1 MFGLRKTLGS
11 LFGLHQIDETWFGH
25 LEETLLKADVGIA
38 TTDTLI
44 SSLRKT
50 AKTQSI
56 NNAEQLKGILV
67 QEITQLLSPLE
78 SPQNPLLTPQSGQKP
93 EVWLIV
99 GVNGAGKTTSIGKLC
114 RHFQA
119 QGKSVLLAAGDTFRA
134 AARNQLKE
142 WGERNHVQVLSQ
154 ESGDAAAVAH
164 DAIHAAISRQI
175 DLLFIDTAGRLATQG
190 NLMEELKK
198 VKRVISKVIPDAP
211 HQIVLVLD
219 GNTGQNGI
227 AQVLAFRNAIGLQGI
242 IVTKLDGTAKGGVI
256 CALSKALETPMESG
270 ATSSRTFVYALGKG
284 EGLADLEPFNAQI
297 YAKEIVE

>member
-164 DAIHAAISRQI
+164 DAIHAAISRKS
-175 DLLFIDTAGRLATQG
+175 DVLFIDTAGRLATQS

-198 VKRVISKVIPDAP
+198 VKRVISKAIPDAP

-227 AQVLAFRNAIGLQGI
+227 TQVLAFRNAIGLQGI

-297 YAKEIVE
+297 YAKELVE

>member
-11 LFGLHQIDETWFGH
+11 LFGLHPIDESWFEQ

-38 TTDTLI
+38 TTNVLI
-44 SSLRKT
+44 ASLRKL
-50 AKTQSI
+50 AKSQLI
-56 NNAEQLKGILV
+56 QNAEDLKGLLV
-67 QEITQLLSPLE
+67 QEISRLLAPLE
-78 SPQNPLLTPQSGQKP
+78 NPQNPLLLSQSNHKP
-93 EVWLIV
+93 EIWLIV

-114 RHFQA
+114 HHFQV

-175 DLLFIDTAGRLATQG
+175 DVLFIDTAGRLATQG

-198 VKRVISKVIPDAP
+198 VKRVISKVVPDAP

-256 CALSKALETPMESG
+256 CALSKALETPPETG
-270 ATSSRTFVYALGKG
+270 TPAFKTFVYALGKG
-284 EGLADLEPFNAQI
+284 EGLSDLEPFNAEG
-297 YAKEIVE
+297 YAKELVE